1 MATNLTTQQKIKVK
15 VNQENGALVPQ
26 NKQPVVLKN
35 TVQQT
40 VGVGGLGN
48 VNEGTPAQGGT
59 LVFNSET
66 QLYDVRSLT
75 LRDMGDLSG
84 SPSNGDIIIY
94 SASANAFF
102 YGTAPKALADLTDVD
117 TTPRANGS
125 VLTYDSNTNTYIH
138 AVALTNG
145 GVVNAGTITV
155 NNSVVVT
162 SISDFA
168 NTTQLGS
175 ANPASNTELVT
186 ARAIKDYVDTV
197 VNASGGGGG
206 GGAVNLDGLL
216 DVTLGGVEGLI
227 NRQVLLYD
235 GASSHWVNRQIVGQA
250 NNIRMDHNSNN
261 DIVIAL
267 ANAVAIQQS
276 LTVPTANVGTLTVT
290 GTAVVGNN
298 TTIAGSLGVGQ
309 QLAVARAASFS
320 NTVTVA
326 GNVHTGSNLSVNG
339 SSTFTNTVTI
349 RANASVGQQ
358 LTTNNV
364 LVTGELLT
372 NGPVTIGNE
381 SANLVINAKLDSD
394 IIPAANNVYSLGSP
408 GMRFKDIYVSAT
420 TLVIGDVILSAADG
434 VFSINTDMV
443 VEGST
448 TYAANVTFSGGIQV
462 AQTALL
468 YGNVVI
474 GSNTS
479 DTVAMNGLLNTS
491 IIPYA
496 NVTYSLG
503 NTTNRFATVFANNIT
518 AVGGNFSGDVV
529 VSGNLV
535 VQGDLTEVSVTTMA
549 VEDPLIQL
557 SANNTS
563 DTIDIG
569 FYGAYNN
576 GTTRYTGLFRDASD
590 SGKFVLFANTV
601 AAPTTVVS
609 RTSPSF
615 QIATLVSYVESGG
628 LVSNA
633 SAISITGNSTVSVGI
648 SANTLS
654 LTTALGSA
662 SGGTGRT
669 TLTQNAVLVGNG
681 TGAVKQIT
689 ASQEMQV
696 LSIVGGIPTFVSS
709 LDAGEY

>member
-75 LRDMGDLSG
+75 LRDMGDLGG

-145 GVVNAGTITV
+145 GTVNAGTITV
-155 NNSVVVT
+155 NNGVVVT

-250 NNIRMDHNSNN
+250 NNIRMDHTSNN

-298 TTIAGSLGVGQ
+298 ATISGSLGVGQ

-364 LVTGELLT
+364 LITGELIT

-381 SANLVINAKLDSD
+381 SANLTINAKLDSD

-448 TYAANVTFSGGIQV
+448 TYAANVAFSGGIQV

-479 DTVAMNGLLNTS
+479 DRVAMNGLLNTS

-496 NVTYSLG
+496 NVSYSLG

-535 VQGDLTEVSVTTMA
+535 VQGELTEVSVTTMA

-590 SGKFVLFANTV
+590 GGKFVLFANTV

-615 QIATLVSYVESGG
+615 QVATLVSYVESGG
-628 LVSNA
+628 LISNA
-633 SAISITGNSTVSVGI
+633 STISITGNSTVSVGI

-681 TGAVKQIT
+681 TSAVKQIT

>member
-1 MATNLTTQQKIKVK
+1 
-15 VNQENGALVPQ
+15 
-26 NKQPVVLKN
+26 
-35 TVQQT
+35 
-40 VGVGGLGN
+40 
-48 VNEGTPAQGGT
+48 
-59 LVFNSET
+59 
-66 QLYDVRSLT
+66 
-75 LRDMGDLSG
+75 
-84 SPSNGDIIIY
+84 
-94 SASANAFF
+94 
-102 YGTAPKALADLTDVD
+102 
-117 TTPRANGS
+117 
-125 VLTYDSNTNTYIH
+125 
-138 AVALTNG
+138 
-145 GVVNAGTITV
+145 
-155 NNSVVVT
+155 
-162 SISDFA
+162 
-168 NTTQLGS
+168 
-175 ANPASNTELVT
+175 
-186 ARAIKDYVDTV
+186 
-197 VNASGGGGG
+197 
-206 GGAVNLDGLL
+206 
-216 DVTLGGVEGLI
+216 
-227 NRQVLLYD
+227 
-235 GASSHWVNRQIVGQA
+235 
-250 NNIRMDHNSNN
+250 
-261 DIVIAL
+261 
-267 ANAVAIQQS
+267 
-276 LTVPTANVGTLTVT
+276 
-290 GTAVVGNN
+290 
-298 TTIAGSLGVGQ
+298 
-309 QLAVARAASFS
+309 
-320 NTVTVA
+320 
-326 GNVHTGSNLSVNG
+326 
-339 SSTFTNTVTI
+339 VTI

-364 LVTGELLT
+364 LITGELIT

-479 DTVAMNGLLNTS
+479 DTVAINGLLNTS

-535 VQGDLTEVSVTTMA
+535 VQGELTEVSVTTMA

-590 SGKFVLFANTV
+590 GGKFVLFANTV
-601 AAPTTVVS
+601 AAPTTIVS

-615 QIATLVSYVESGG
+615 QVATLVSYVESGG
-628 LVSNA
+628 LISNA
-633 SAISITGNSTVSVGI
+633 STISITGNSTVSVGI

-681 TGAVKQIT
+681 TSAVKQIA